1 MNQILVHPEPTS
13 NPNAVKFNL
22 NRPINSHRTPLTQ
35 ALQTLSQIENIHFF
49 ENSIT
54 VFKKANSDWGNLIP
68 QVEKVILE
76 NMRANE

>member
-1 MNQILVHPEPTS
+1 MNQILVHAEPTS
-13 NPNAVKFNL
+13 NPNAIKFNL
-22 NRPINSHRTPLTQ
+22 NCPINSHRAPLTQ
-35 ALQTLSQIENIHFF
+35 ALQTLTQIENIDFF

-76 NMRANE
+76 NIKTN